1 MSATRPGASAAASA
15 AEPSA
20 KTGWIRRF
28 LAQGGEVRPAVSGGI
43 ALALALVILILVLEL
58 AVVLLSLAGVS
69 IFQPL
74 IGSTLLSWLAHRIY
88 L

>member
-1 MSATRPGASAAASA
+1 M
-15 AEPSA
+15 
-20 KTGWIRRF
+20 
-28 LAQGGEVRPAVSGGI
+28 SGGVTV
-43 ALALALVILILVLEL
+43 ALALVILVLVLEL

-69 IFQPL
+69 VFQPL